1 MVIFVDME
9 SDLISRLKAGDTRS
23 FTELVEAYQERVINI
38 CYAFTHNRQD
48 AEDVAQE
55 VFIEIFQSIHDF
67 RGEAKLG
74 TWINRIAI
82 NRSLDLLRKKKRKKR
97 TAQLRSLFALA
108 GSAEEPPAEANSLPD
123 YNVEQKERAQ
133 ILHNAVK
140 SLPENQG
147 IAITLSKY
155 QGYDNS
161 EIAEIM
167 SITLSAVV
175 SLLHRA
181 RKNLY
186 RQLYQYYKK
195 NI

>member
-1 MVIFVDME
+1 ME
-9 SDLISRLKAGDTRS
+9 SDLISRLKAGDTQS
-23 FTELVEAYQERVINI
+23 FTELVETYQERIINI
-38 CYAFTHNRQD
+38 CFAFTHNRQD
-48 AEDVAQE
+48 AEDVAQD

-97 TAQLRSLFALA
+97 TAQLRSLLA
-108 GSAEEPPAEANSLPD
+108 MTGSAEEPPAQENSLPD
-123 YNVEQKERAQ
+123 YSVEQKERAQ
-133 ILHNAVK
+133 ILSKAVK

-167 SITLSAVV
+167 GITLSAVV

-181 RKNLY
+181 RKNLH

-195 NI
+195 NM

>member
-1 MVIFVDME
+1 ME
-9 SDLISRLKAGDTRS
+9 SNLISKLKSGDMQA
-23 FTELVEAYQERVINI
+23 FKELVDVYQERIINV

-55 VFIEIFQSIHDF
+55 VFIEIFQSINNF
-67 RGEAKLG
+67 RGEAKLS

-97 TAQLRSLFALA
+97 AVQLRSLFVLA
-108 GSAEEPPAEANSLPD
+108 GTSEEPASPENNLPD
-123 YNVEQKERAQ
+123 FEVEQKERAR
-133 ILHNAVK
+133 ILYSAVK
-140 SLPENQG
+140 SLPENQS
-147 IAITLSKY
+147 IAITLSEY
-155 QGYDNS
+155 RGYTNT

-167 SITLSAVV
+167 GITLSAVI

-181 RKNLY
+181 RKNLHLRLY
-186 RQLYQYYKK
+186 RYYKK

>member
-1 MVIFVDME
+1 ME
-9 SDLISRLKAGDTRS
+9 SDLISRLKAGDTQS
-23 FTELVEAYQERVINI
+23 FTELVETYQERIINI
-38 CYAFTHNRQD
+38 CFAFTHNRQD
-48 AEDVAQE
+48 AEDVAQD

-82 NRSLDLLRKKKRKKR
+82 NRSLDLLRKKKREKR
-97 TAQLRSLFALA
+97 TAQLRSLLA
-108 GSAEEPPAEANSLPD
+108 MTGSAEEPPAQENSLPD
-123 YNVEQKERAQ
+123 YSVEQKERAQ
-133 ILHNAVK
+133 ILYKAVK

-155 QGYDNS
+155 QDYDNS

-167 SITLSAVV
+167 GITLSAVV

-195 NI
+195 NM

>member
-1 MVIFVDME
+1 ME
-9 SDLISRLKAGDTRS
+9 SDLISRLQAGDTRS
-23 FTELVEAYQERVINI
+23 FAELVEAYQERVINV
-38 CYAFTHNRQD
+38 CFAFTHNRQD

-55 VFIEIFQSIHDF
+55 VFIEIFQAIHDF

-108 GSAEEPPAEANSLPD
+108 GSAEEPPAQENSLPD
-123 YNVEQKERAQ
+123 YSVEQKERAQ
-133 ILHNAVK
+133 ILYKAVK

-155 QGYDNS
+155 QDYDNS

-167 SITLSAVV
+167 GITLSAVV

-195 NI
+195 NM

>member
-1 MVIFVDME
+1 ME
-9 SDLISRLKAGDTRS
+9 SSLISRLNSGDEKS
-23 FTELVEAYQERVINI
+23 FTELVDAYQERVINV
-38 CYAFTHNRQD
+38 CYAFTHSRQD

-97 TAQLRSLFALA
+97 TAQLRSLFTLA
-108 GSAEEPPAEANSLPD
+108 GSAEEPPAEENSLPD

-155 QGYDNS
+155 QDYDNS

-167 SITLSAVV
+167 GITLSAVV

-181 RKNLY
+181 RKNLHH
-186 RQLYQYYKK
+186 QLYRYYKK